1 MDIHPAIIIGA
12 GPAGLSAAAA
22 LKDRGITAVVVDRSD
37 AVASSWRHRPEGLR
51 LNSGRWMSQLP
62 GTAYPRHTPVF
73 PTRDQ
78 EIAYL
83 ETYAAEHADDLRT
96 GVEVRRIDR
105 AGDDWALDSTAGR
118 LRARHVIVAT
128 GLYNSPRTPRWPG
141 LELVA
146 DRLIHAYDYIR
157 PEPFIG
163 KDVLVIG
170 SGTSGFEIAG
180 ELESAGA
187 TSVRLS
193 VRTPPNIMPRI
204 FGALPGVKQ
213 MMKLPPRLGDA
224 QVRVIQKLTIGD
236 LSSHGLPTPG
246 DGPFTQLKRTGASP
260 AGVDPEVLAA
270 IRAGRIHVVP
280 AVAGF
285 DAGGVLL
292 MDGSH
297 LHVDR
302 IIAATGY
309 APDLGILLGHLGV
322 LDDSGIPVASG
333 FRAAHRGLHFIGFE
347 NVPGQLI
354 FCTAAAR
361 HIAKAISA
369 GLSAEQPAP

>member
-1 MDIHPAIIIGA
+1 MDVYPAIIIGA
-12 GPAGLSAAAA
+12 GPAGLSVAAA
-22 LKDRGITAVVVDRSD
+22 LKNRGITAVVVDKSD

-51 LNSGRWMSQLP
+51 LNSGRRMSRFP

-83 ETYAAEHADDLRT
+83 ETYAAEHVDDLRT
-96 GVEVRRIDR
+96 GVEVHRIDR
-105 AGDDWALDSTAGR
+105 ASDGWILDSTAGR

-128 GLYNSPRTPRWPG
+128 GLYSSPRTPRWPG

-163 KDVLVIG
+163 QAVLVIG

-187 TSVRLS
+187 ASVSLS

-236 LSSHGLPTPG
+236 LSGHGLPTPAE
-246 DGPFTQLKRTGASP
+246 GPFTQLKRTGASP

-270 IRAGRIHVVP
+270 IRAGRINVVP

-285 DAGGVLL
+285 DVGSVVLV
-292 MDGSH
+292 DGSR

-309 APDLGILLGHLGV
+309 APDLGTLLGHLEV
-322 LDDSGIPVASG
+322 LDDRGVPVTSA
-333 FRAAHRGLHFIGFE
+333 FQAAQRGLHFIGFE

-354 FCTAAAR
+354 FCAAAAR
-361 HIAKAISA
+361 HIARTISA
-369 GLSAEQPAP
+369 DLPAGRPVR